1 MNNLIKEEM
10 NKIVNKIIDRTSVVK
25 IILFGSY
32 AYGTPDSDSDID
44 LCVISKLAKRKIEIL
59 REIRKSLRGSTVPID
74 ILVYDETEFKDRANS
89 TTSME
94 HIIEQKGIV
103 LYG

>member
-1 MNNLIKEEM
+1 MNSRIKEEIK
-10 NKIVNKIIDRTSVVK
+10 NIVIKITEKNSVVK

-32 AYGTPDSDSDID
+32 AYGSPNENSDID
-44 LCVISKLAKRKIEIL
+44 LCVISKLTKRKIEVMQDL
-59 REIRKSLRGSTVPID
+59 RKSLRGSLLPID
-74 ILVYDETEFKDRANS
+74 ILVYDKTEFEDRANS
-89 TTSME
+89 KTSME

>member
-1 MNNLIKEEM
+1 MNNLIKEEI
-10 NKIVNKIIDRTSVVK
+10 NNIVMKIIDKTSVVK

-94 HIIEQKGIV
+94 HLIEQKGIV